1 MDTGC
6 AEADLPLGTVA
17 MNRPVPFEFADVEE
31 ARTVARLL
39 RRQASAF
46 QLLAGRLTGDEATRF
61 EEQAR
66 EAIAIAS
73 RIDTAADR

>member
-1 MDTGC
+1 MTRS
-6 AEADLPLGTVA
+6 VSFK
-17 MNRPVPFEFADVEE
+17 FENVEE

-39 RRQASAF
+39 RRQVQAF
-46 QLLAGRLTGDEATRF
+46 QLLASRLTGDEAEAFR
-61 EEQAR
+61 ERAR